1 MSRGMAAPRKDHVSP
16 SASDIW
22 VITMTGFCAPQP
34 SATAVRQ
41 DEHALPH
48 HPTAAGTARRHARQ
62 VLADWGIG
70 NADEVYDTL
79 LVVSELVTNAVEH
92 ALPPIALRL
101 EVTFAAD
108 GSTRLHA
115 DVTDGG
121 PAPCDGAWT
130 TSCAAD
136 EHGRGRQIIAVLT
149 ECTSAERCNRGATHG
164 ATLAPGGAERTKSA

>member
-1 MSRGMAAPRKDHVSP
+1 
-16 SASDIW
+16 
-22 VITMTGFCAPQP
+22 MTGFCTPQP
-34 SATAVRQ
+34 SATVVHQ
-41 DEHALPH
+41 DEHSLPR
-48 HPTAAGTARRHARQ
+48 HPTAAGTARHHARQ

-101 EVTFAAD
+101 EVTSAAD

-121 PAPCDGAWT
+121 PARCDGAWT
-130 TSCAAD
+130 TSCAAE
-136 EHGRGRQIIAVLT
+136 EHGRGRQIITVLA
-149 ECTSAERCNRGATHG
+149 ECTTAGSCDRGAKHG
-164 ATLAPGGAERTKSA
+164 PTLAPGGAEHTKTA